1 MVKAIRFFDMFSGI
15 GGFRSGLEKAGGF
28 KCIGNCEIDKHAE
41 AAYKAMYDTEGEK
54 YFSDARTIDPSELG
68 DFDLIT
74 AGFPCQPFS
83 CAGRQLS
90 FDDPRGTLFLEIARL
105 VEARRPAFFLLENVP
120 GLLSINKGET
130 FKVILETFSN
140 LGYLYEW
147 MVLNSANFG
156 VPQQRR
162 RLYIVGYTREE
173 CAGRIFPVRG
183 GDAQALKL
191 VLPGPQGS
199 RVYDPEG
206 SACTQCAGSGGGGGK
221 TGLYFM
227 DLNPDPLL
235 TDEARCVTARQD
247 SGISKRRGEHSGVFI
262 ESDEPCA
269 VINPFKENTWQ
280 NGRRIKEPNEPM
292 FTITA
297 QDRHGVLHKGYI
309 RRLTPLECWRLQG
322 FEDDQFYLA
331 YTTTQANT
339 HLYRMAG
346 NSVTVPVITA
356 IAEKIKAAA
365 EMIGLD
371 TT

>member
-41 AAYKAMYDTEGEK
+41 AAYKAIYNTEGETYYK
-54 YFSDARTIDPSELG
+54 DARTIDTESLG
-68 DFDLIT
+68 DFDLI
-74 AGFPCQPFS
+74 AGGFPCQSFS
-83 CAGRQLS
+83 VAGRRLGL
-90 FDDPRGTLFLEIARL
+90 DDERGDLFLEIARL
-105 VEARRPAFFLLENVP
+105 IEAKRPAFFLLENVP
-120 GLLSINKGET
+120 GLLSHNKGKT
-130 FKVILETFSN
+130 FKIILTKFSE
-140 LGYLYEW
+140 LGYSFEW

-162 RLYIVGYTREE
+162 RVFIVGYTRTE

-183 GDAQALKL
+183 GNAQALKL

-206 SACTQCAGSGGGGGK
+206 AACTQCAGSGGGGGK
-221 TGLYFM
+221 TGLYFI
-227 DLNPDPLL
+227 DLNPQPVL
-235 TDEARCVTARQD
+235 TDNARCVTARQD
-247 SGISKRRGEHSGVFI
+247 SGISKRRGEHSGVFF

-269 VINPFKENTWQ
+269 VINPFKEHVWQ

-322 FEDDQFYLA
+322 FEDNQFYLA

-356 IAEKIKAAA
+356 IAKKIKAAA
-365 EMIGLD
+365 ELIGLD